1 MMIEHIFLS
10 LIWIIYC
17 VLHSLLA
24 DPGWKKNMQALLGNG
39 FRFYRLGYTIFA
51 FLGLTLI
58 VIYQY
63 QLPSPIL
70 FRWSSALSVL
80 GWIIFVSGI
89 LIMLFC
95 IKKYFISLSGLQSLV
110 KEPPRSQLMI
120 SGLHRFVRHPL
131 YLGTFL
137 TIWAGFLLLPLLS
150 LLISNAIITIY
161 TLVGIELEEKKL
173 ILEFGEDYRQYK
185 NRVPRLIPFRF
196 KRKSSPELP

>member
-1 MMIEHIFLS
+1 
-10 LIWIIYC
+10 
-17 VLHSLLA
+17 
-24 DPGWKKNMQALLGNG
+24 MQDLLGNG
-39 FRFYRLGYTIFA
+39 FQYYRLGYTIFA
-51 FLGLTLI
+51 ILGLVLI

-63 QLPSPIL
+63 KLQTPLL
-70 FRWSSALSVL
+70 FNRFFVLSAL
-80 GWIIFVSGI
+80 GWILFICGI
-89 LIMLFC
+89 LVMLIC

-131 YLGTFL
+131 YLGTFI

-161 TLVGIELEEKKL
+161 TLIGIELEERKL
-173 ILEFGEDYRQYK
+173 ILEFGEEYRQYK

-196 KRKSSPELP
+196 KRKSSPELT